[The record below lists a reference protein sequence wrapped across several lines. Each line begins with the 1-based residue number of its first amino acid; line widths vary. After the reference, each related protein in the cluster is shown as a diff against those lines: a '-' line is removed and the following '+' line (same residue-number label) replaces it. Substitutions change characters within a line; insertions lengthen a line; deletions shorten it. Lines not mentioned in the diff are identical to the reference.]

1 MVKLVVS
8 DIDGTLVGDGQ
19 GAEFLSPE
27 YFQEIERLYDKGI
40 RFMVCSGRQR
50 QSVKKMFAPV
60 ADKIFLGCDGGSLVF
75 DHEKLLFSKAIQKE
89 KAWEIMEDASGIPL
103 CDIMVCGTKR
113 AYCRWEDSEL
123 YRWMTEGYQYDI
135 EAVGDLKKI
144 KDEIVKI
151 SLYHPKRVEE
161 LTKEDFRPRWEK
173 EPGIKLTM
181 AGIQWLDCVPSDA
194 GKGTAVEFIQ
204 RKLGISKGET
214 ICFGDNQNDI
224 DMFKKAGET
233 YAVENA
239 REEVKQCAL
248 HICGNFGK
256 NGVLKVLQ
264 KI

>member
-123 YRWMTEGYQYDI
+123 YRWMTE
-135 EAVGDLKKI
+135 
-144 KDEIVKI
+144 
-151 SLYHPKRVEE
+151 
-161 LTKEDFRPRWEK
+161 
-173 EPGIKLTM
+173 
-181 AGIQWLDCVPSDA
+181 
-194 GKGTAVEFIQ
+194 
-204 RKLGISKGET
+204 
-214 ICFGDNQNDI
+214 
-224 DMFKKAGET
+224 
-233 YAVENA
+233 
-239 REEVKQCAL
+239 
-248 HICGNFGK
+248 
-256 NGVLKVLQ
+256 
-264 KI
+264 